1 MGSQTSFIYTNRNSD
16 IDKIIALLKKYNI
29 RTADDDVCS
38 CNAKVTLNKQIRST
52 VDEVWGT
59 VGSNQIFRKGKQL
72 LVIDGERYYQR
83 DIENMFEMDNIEYTD
98 KELDLIYKIDI
109 IFADYMPCEKIF
121 ENKEYATI
129 QELDICSKMPDEKY
143 IEIAKVIAEELKIE
157 GKDLEQCKKQV
168 KAVCDRYGMDLKI
181 NEWITKNTFSYDE
194 KIQEVREIH
203 DKVIN
208 LVVEDVF
215 YFQIE
220 VPDDGGEIRYFVDV
234 DKTLIRKIAT
244 FLESK
249 NK

>member
-52 VDEVWGT
+52 VDEIWGT
-59 VGSNQIFRKGKQL
+59 IGSNQTFRKGKQL

-83 DIENMFEMDNIEYTD
+83 NIENMFEIDNIEYTD

-129 QELDICSKMPDEKY
+129 EELDICSKMPDEKY
-143 IEIAKVIAEELKIE
+143 IEIAKVIAEELKIK
-157 GKDLEQCKKQV
+157 GKDVEQCKKQV
-168 KAVCDRYGMDLKI
+168 KEVCDKHGMDLEI
-181 NEWITKNTFSYDE
+181 DEYVTKNVFSYD
-194 KIQEVREIH
+194 KRIQGIRERH
-203 DKVIN
+203 DKVTN
-208 LVVEDVF
+208 LTVQDVF
-215 YFQIE
+215 YFIIE
-220 VPDDGGEIRYFVDV
+220 EPDDSKEIRYFANIN
-234 DKTLIRKIAT
+234 TRLIRRIAT
-244 FLESK
+244 FLEAK
-249 NK
+249 